1 MMNLIGLL
9 VSPVVEIMKCSC
21 APIFRRLGY
30 IKDIERNFERLNEKA
45 RALYDKKEDIQREIR
60 RHGNEKTPTSQ
71 CQSWIS
77 KVDEIQNQVNS
88 IEEEY
93 SKGDKRCLRRW
104 CLDIP
109 SSWKL
114 GRRIVEKMNC
124 ILNLIEE
131 SNFEGGVVVDALPQ
145 IVETMPVI
153 TIEDGTSTERTLQK
167 ILESLRNERTQ
178 KIGIWGMGGVG
189 KTTVMKNLNNLPEN
203 ALMFEIVI
211 WVTVAK
217 DFSIR
222 QLLTEIGGRLS
233 LNLLDGE
240 SNERAARRIFQS
252 LRDKKFLLL
261 MDDVW
266 ARVDLED
273 IGIPYPTQGN
283 GCKLVL
289 TTRYL
294 NVCHKMETNEEIMVE
309 LLSVAEAWELF
320 REKAGEV
327 VDSPNIK
334 PLARRVVGECGG
346 LPLAIVVIG
355 ASLRKEGNII
365 IWENA
370 VQELSAPATSDIYDM
385 EEQVFRRLK
394 FSFDRLEDD
403 NLRNCFLYAALFPED
418 HNINRVELI
427 EYWRAE
433 GLINPGSSLVDARKK
448 GHAILKHLIDAS
460 LLLESDGRIDCV
472 KMHDVIRDLALRIT
486 SPKGSGH
493 RFLVRAN
500 KDIEE
505 PPEAEEWKNV
515 ERMSLMQNKIGNL
528 PESPNS
534 PTLLTLFLQ
543 ENRKLRMIP
552 ASFFEKMCALRVLD
566 LSRTSIQKL
575 PYSIR
580 NLVNL
585 RIFHLRGCLQL
596 EAIPPQIGAITRLEV
611 LDAKGTWITSLPVE
625 IGQLTHLKV
634 LNVAFSMGRDEIEE
648 DAVISGGIISRLSQL
663 EQLSIHLSSTESQFG
678 HEWNKWAEALLKDVS
693 YVKGLM
699 SLEFHFPQLES
710 LECFLQTIHPWKE
723 GRFTSFNFDVGMC
736 PSRSTMTP
744 WFTYI
749 PELGRKEEILTIR
762 GCDGISSAILEV
774 LSHADRFKL
783 HRHRR
788 IHCLCELGM
797 QNVRQLTGC
806 ILSECDAMEI
816 FIEGDQLIEAALPN
830 LISLDIC
837 DMLNLKSI
845 WEGSF
850 PPGSFN
856 CLSELC
862 LSSCNKLKNIFP
874 SKIITQLSNLRVLE
888 VESCS
893 ALEEVIYE
901 EAIGVKSD
909 CVLPKLR
916 VLGLKSLPA
925 LVGILKGHLLNC
937 SSLEEIRAVECPNL
951 KRLPISIS
959 NAPKLKKIHCKREW
973 WNKLEWDDNAIKL
986 QLEPLLI

>member
-1 MMNLIGLL
+1 MMNLIGSL

-45 RALYDKKEDIQREIR
+45 RALYDKKEDIQHEIR

-153 TIEDGTSTERTLQK
+153 TVEDGTSTERTLQK

-189 KTTVMKNLNNLPEN
+189 KTTVMKNLNNLPEI
-203 ALMFEIVI
+203 ALMFQIVI

-294 NVCHKMETNEEIMVE
+294 NICHNMETNEEIMVE
-309 LLSVAEAWELF
+309 LFSVAEAWELF

-327 VDSPNIK
+327 VDSPNIQ
-334 PLARRVVGECGG
+334 PLARCVVDECGG

-355 ASLRKEGNII
+355 ASLRKEDNIL

-385 EEQVFRRLK
+385 EERVFRRLK

-403 NLRNCFLYAALFPED
+403 NLRNCFLYAALYPED
-418 HNINRVELI
+418 HNIESVELI

-460 LLLESDGRIDCV
+460 LLVESVQFFYCV

-500 KDIEE
+500 KDIEK

-528 PESPNS
+528 PESPNC

-543 ENRKLRMIP
+543 QNRNLRTIP
-552 ASFFEKMCALRVLD
+552 ASFFGNMCALRVLD
-566 LSRTSIQKL
+566 LSETSINSL
-575 PYSIR
+575 PHSIC

-585 RIFHLRGCLQL
+585 RIFYLRRCPKL

-611 LDAKGTWITSLPVE
+611 LDARDTRITSLPVE

-634 LNVAFSMGRDEIEE
+634 LNVGFSMGRDEIEK
-648 DAVISGGIISRLSQL
+648 DVVISGGIISRLSQL
-663 EQLSIHLSSTESQFG
+663 EQLSIDLSSTESQFG

-699 SLEFHFPQLES
+699 SLEFYFPQLES
-710 LECFLQTIHPWKE
+710 LECFLQTIRPWKE
-723 GRFTSFNFDVGMC
+723 GRFTSFNFMVGSG
-736 PSRSTMTP
+736 PKIG
-744 WFTYI
+744 FAYE
-749 PELGRKEEILTIR
+749 PELGRKDGILTI
-762 GCDGISSAILEV
+762 GDCDGISSATLEV
-774 LSHADRFKL
+774 LSHADHFVL
-783 HRHRR
+783 FGHRS
-788 IHCLCELGM
+788 IHCLCELGL
-797 QNVRQLTGC
+797 QNMRRLTGC
-806 ILSECDAMEI
+806 MISECDAMEI

-830 LISLDIC
+830 LTSLDIC

-850 PPGSFN
+850 PPGNFN
-856 CLSELC
+856 CLSSLLLER
-862 LSSCNKLKNIFP
+862 CNKLKNIFP
-874 SKIITQLSNLRVLE
+874 SKIITQLSNLQDLQ

-916 VLGLKSLPA
+916 ILGLKSLPA

-937 SSLEEIRAVECPNL
+937 SSLEEIWAVECPNL

-973 WNKLEWDDNAIKL
+973 WNELEWDDNAIKL

>member
-1 MMNLIGLL
+1 MNLIEPIL
-9 VSPVVEIMKCSC
+9 SAVVEIMKCSC

-30 IKDIERNFERLNEKA
+30 IKDLERNFERLNEKA
-45 RALYDKKEDIQREIR
+45 RALYDKKEDIQHEIR

-77 KVDEIQNQVNS
+77 KVDEIQNQVNA

-109 SSWKL
+109 SSWRL
-114 GRRIVEKMNC
+114 GRRIVEKMNF

-145 IVETMPVI
+145 IVETMPV
-153 TIEDGTSTERTLQK
+153 TTVEDGTSTERTLKK
-167 ILESLRNERTQ
+167 ILECMRNERTQ

-189 KTTVMKNLNNLPEN
+189 KTNVMKNLNNLPEI
-203 ALMFEIVI
+203 AQIFEIVI

-222 QLLTEIGGRLS
+222 QLQTEIALRLS
-233 LNLLDGE
+233 LNLLDEE

-252 LRDKKFLLL
+252 LGGMKFLLL

-266 ARVDLED
+266 AKVDLAD

-289 TTRYL
+289 TTRYRD
-294 NVCHKMETNEEIMVE
+294 VCHMMETNEEIMVE
-309 LLSVAEAWELF
+309 LLSMEEAWELF

-327 VDSPNIK
+327 VDSPNIQ
-334 PLARRVVGECGG
+334 PLARRVVDECDR

-355 ASLRKEGNII
+355 ASLRKEDSIL

-370 VQELSAPATSDIYDM
+370 VQELSAPATSDIYGM

-418 HNINRVELI
+418 HNIGRVELI

-460 LLLESDGRIDCV
+460 LLVESVQFFYCV

-500 KDIEE
+500 KDIEK

-515 ERMSLMQNKIGNL
+515 EKMSLMQNKIGNL
-528 PESPNS
+528 PESPNC

-543 ENRKLRMIP
+543 QNRNLRTIP
-552 ASFFEKMCALRVLD
+552 ASFFGNMCALRVLD
-566 LSRTSIQKL
+566 LSGTSINSL
-575 PYSIR
+575 PHSIC

-585 RIFHLRGCLQL
+585 RIFYLRRCPKL

-611 LDAKGTWITSLPVE
+611 LDARDTRITSLPVE

-634 LNVAFSMGRDEIEE
+634 LNVGFSMGRDEIEK
-648 DAVISGGIISRLSQL
+648 DVVISGGIISRLSQL
-663 EQLSIHLSSTESQFG
+663 EQLSIDLSSTESQFG

-693 YVKGLM
+693 YMKGLM
-699 SLEFHFPQLES
+699 SLEFYFPQLES
-710 LECFLQTIHPWKE
+710 LECFLQTIRPWKE
-723 GRFTSFNFDVGMC
+723 GRFTSFNFNVGSYS
-736 PSRSTMTP
+736 SRSGTTRG
-744 WFTYI
+744 FGYK
-749 PELGRKEEILTIR
+749 PELGRKNRILTIC
-762 GCDGISSAILEV
+762 GCDGISSATLEV
-774 LSHADRFKL
+774 LSHTDRFKFCA
-783 HRHRR
+783 HRS

-797 QNVRQLTGC
+797 QNMRRLTSC
-806 ILSECDAMEI
+806 IISECDAMEI
-816 FIEGDQLIEAALPN
+816 FIEGDQLIEAALPK
-830 LISLDIC
+830 LTFLRIY

-856 CLSELC
+856 CLSRLNV
-862 LSSCNKLKNIFP
+862 SRCNKLKNIFP
-874 SKIITQLSNLRVLE
+874 SKIITQLSNLRVLQ

-893 ALEEVIYE
+893 ALEEVICE

-916 VLGLKSLPA
+916 ILELESLPA

-937 SSLEEIRAVECPNL
+937 SSLEEIQAVECPNL
-951 KRLPISIS
+951 KRLPISIC
-959 NAPKLKKIHCKREW
+959 NATKLKKIHCKTEW
-973 WNKLEWDDNAIKL
+973 WNELEWDDNAIKL

>member
-1 MMNLIGLL
+1 MR
-9 VSPVVEIMKCSC
+9 CSC

-30 IKDIERNFERLNEKA
+30 IKDLERNFERLNEKA

-60 RHGNEKTPTSQ
+60 RNGREKTPTSQ

-77 KVDEIQNQVNS
+77 KVDEIQNQVNA

-93 SKGDKRCLRRW
+93 SKGEKRCLRRW

-114 GRRIVEKMNC
+114 GRRIVEKTNC

-145 IVETMPVI
+145 IVETMPAI
-153 TIEDGTSTERTLQK
+153 TIKDGTSTKRTLQK
-167 ILESLRNERTQ
+167 ILECMRNERTQ

-189 KTTVMKNLNNLPEN
+189 KTTVMKNLNNLPEI
-203 ALMFEIVI
+203 ARMFEIVI

-222 QLLTEIGGRLS
+222 QLQTEIALRLS
-233 LNLLDGE
+233 LKLLDEE
-240 SNERAARRIFQS
+240 SNERVARRIFQS
-252 LRDKKFLLL
+252 LRGMKFLLL

-266 ARVDLED
+266 DIVDLED

-289 TTRYL
+289 TTRYR
-294 NVCHKMETNEEIMVE
+294 NVCHKMETNKEIMVE
-309 LLSVAEAWELF
+309 LLSVEEAWELF

-327 VDSPNIK
+327 VDSPNIQ
-334 PLARRVVGECGG
+334 PLARCVVDECDG

-355 ASLRKEGNII
+355 ASLRKEDNIL

-385 EEQVFRRLK
+385 EERVFKRLK
-394 FSFDRLEDD
+394 FSFDKLEDD
-403 NLRNCFLYAALFPED
+403 NLKNCFLYAALFPED
-418 HNINRVELI
+418 HNIDHFELI
-427 EYWRAE
+427 LYWRAE
-433 GLINPGSSLVDARKK
+433 GLINSGSSLIDARKK

-460 LLLESDGRIDCV
+460 LLLKSNGMIQ
-472 KMHDVIRDLALRIT
+472 MHDVIRDLALRIT
-486 SPKGSGH
+486 SSKGSGH

-500 KDIEE
+500 KDIKD
-505 PPEAEEWKNV
+505 PPEAEEWKNI

-528 PESPNS
+528 PESPNC

-543 ENRKLRMIP
+543 GNKKLRMIP
-552 ASFFEKMCALRVLD
+552 ALFFEKMCALRVLN
-566 LSRTSIQKL
+566 LSETSVNSL
-575 PYSIR
+575 PHSICY
-580 NLVNL
+580 LVNL
-585 RIFHLRGCLQL
+585 RIFYLKSCPKLR
-596 EAIPPQIGAITRLEV
+596 AIPPQIGAITGLEV
-611 LDAKGTWITSLPVE
+611 LDAQDTRITSLPLE
-625 IGQLTHLKV
+625 IEQLTHLKV

-648 DAVISGGIISRLSQL
+648 DVAISGGIISRLSQL
-663 EQLSIHLSSTESQFG
+663 EQLRIDLRSTESQFE
-678 HEWNKWAEALLKDVS
+678 HEWNKWAEAILKDVS

-699 SLEFHFPQLES
+699 SLEFYFPQLES
-710 LECFLQTIHPWKE
+710 LDCFLQRIRPWKE
-723 GRFTSFNFDVGMC
+723 GRFTSFNFDVGRY
-736 PSRSTMTP
+736 PSLSSLTAR
-744 WFTYI
+744 FGYI
-749 PELGRKEEILTIR
+749 PELGTKDGILTIR
-762 GCDGISSAILEV
+762 GCDCISSAILEV
-774 LSHADRFKL
+774 LSHASRFKL
-783 HRHRR
+783 HGHRS

-797 QNVRQLTGC
+797 QNTRQLTSC
-806 ILSECDAMEI
+806 IISECDAMEI

-830 LISLDIC
+830 LKMLDIY

-850 PPGSFN
+850 RPGSFN
-856 CLSELC
+856 CLSNLF
-862 LSSCNKLKNIFP
+862 LSSCNKLKNIF
-874 SKIITQLSNLRVLE
+874 SCKIITQLSNLQYLHVQ
-888 VESCS
+888 SCS

-916 VLGLKSLPA
+916 DLRLKSLPA

-937 SSLEEIRAVECPNL
+937 SSLEEIQAVECPNL

-959 NAPKLKKIHCKREW
+959 NAPKLREIHCKREW
-973 WNKLEWDDNAIKL
+973 WNELEWDDNAIKL